1 MEIDLLVSGQNRF
14 REYCHQKG
22 YKKPALVRFLR
33 FHGEAWRVLLQA
45 L

>member
-22 YKKPALVRFLR
+22 YKKPALVRF
-33 FHGEAWRVLLQA
+33 HGEAWRVLLQA